1 MILCGPAHLLSKIGR
16 FAEVRLKDGPM
27 RFNKWL
33 GNKFLKRRSLYYK
46 LNLIFGLFFLFPI
59 AGFLFFSI
67 KYDML
72 DDEYLPFFFLGILV
86 FSFIAFNIL
95 KNLFDKIASISATM
109 STNYITELSENEAQA
124 GADELHAIV
133 NSFTTIERQ
142 FSNTFKMLE
151 KKASEISILK
161 ELSELCYV
169 TFDTEEILY
178 VTLERALMLTNSDLG
193 SVLTLEKNGS
203 KSFVVKATVGLGKF
217 VKAGDHID
225 FETSIAKYAVINK
238 SPLVVE
244 DIEKDK
250 RFGRANMAHYG
261 SKSFVCMPIK
271 SSKEIIGV
279 LTISSRNNNKIYTHS
294 DIEVLTPLLSNAAFT
309 YENLRLLKEN
319 ERGALY
325 QKFIEKIFKLFNS
338 SFRDNELIRAVLNE
352 IQGVVAYDFAIVLTK
367 NLSKPDYLTIS
378 DFISNNPSPIVKGS
392 AYSYHG
398 SMIEKV
404 FKQETALVLDGP
416 DYANTPLDQ
425 AIFKDHGAQSSW
437 LAPIK
442 MEGKVTGL
450 LVLTS
455 KKRGLF
461 SEVQNLLKW
470 IANALSLV
478 LERNKLSAAV
488 VRRNQELDTIRQIGS
503 ALASSTF
510 DISKVLK
517 YTMDM
522 IREVMNVEAG
532 SLLFLEGNELE
543 IAVAFNIKIKS
554 MKKFRLK
561 LGQGIA
567 GYVAARGEAI
577 IVNDTE
583 KSSHFFPVID
593 EVSGFTTRSALC
605 VPMISQGKVIGVIE
619 VLNKIT
625 GEFGFDDKDLL
636 QAIATSVCIAL
647 ENARLYKETVS
658 MAEHER
664 DVRHMFQ
671 KFVPKEVLDKILHG
685 SANGKPI
692 IEEIRTITLLNIDIR
707 GFSRLALQ
715 IGSQKTVSLL
725 NSFFSVMGGIV
736 FKHHGIVDKYL
747 GDGFLALFG
756 APVASTSDADNAIA
770 AAFEMKHS
778 IPAINKFLK
787 QKFGASVA
795 MGISIHTGEVV
806 VGNIGFEKKMDYTVI
821 GDSVNLV
828 FRLQNL
834 TKSFPN
840 GILISE
846 NTLRAVRSRLEV
858 TDVDVSGDIGQEI
871 GAMKVYQ
878 LIDRR
883 MERDR
888 RTDQSIVSMAN

>member
-1 MILCGPAHLLSKIGR
+1 
-16 FAEVRLKDGPM
+16 M
-27 RFNKWL
+27 RINKWL
-33 GNKFLKRRSLYYK
+33 GNRFLKHRSLYYK

-59 AGFLFFSI
+59 VGFIFFSI

-72 DDEYLPFFFLGILV
+72 DDQYLPFFFLGILI
-86 FSFIAFNIL
+86 FSFIGFNIL
-95 KNLFDKIASISATM
+95 KNLFDKIAKISETL
-109 STNYITELSENEAQA
+109 STNYISNISDNDLPSGT
-124 GADELHAIV
+124 DELHAIV

-142 FSNTFKMLE
+142 FNNTFKQLE
-151 KKASEISILK
+151 KKASDISILK

-169 TFDTEEILY
+169 TFDPEEILY
-178 VTLERALMLTNSDLG
+178 VTLERALLLTNSDLG
-193 SVLTLEKNGS
+193 SVLTFGKAGA

-217 VKAGDHID
+217 VKSGDRID
-225 FETSIAKYAVINK
+225 FDTSIAKYAVINK
-238 SPLVVE
+238 SPLVVD

-261 SKSFVCMPIK
+261 SKSFICMPIK
-271 SSKEIIGV
+271 TSKEIIGV
-279 LTISSRNNNKIYTHS
+279 LTISSRNKNRVYTNN
-294 DIEVLTPLLSNAAFT
+294 DIDVLTPLLSNAAFT
-309 YENLRLLKEN
+309 YENLRLIKEN
-319 ERGALY
+319 EQGALY
-325 QKFIEKIFKLFNS
+325 QRFIEKIFKLFNS
-338 SFRDNELIRAVLNE
+338 SFRDSELIHAVLNE
-352 IQGVVAYDFAIVLTK
+352 IHSVVAFDFAIVMTK
-367 NLSKPDYLTIS
+367 HASKPGYLKIS
-378 DFISNNPSPIVKGS
+378 DCLSRGPSTIAKGS
-392 AYSYHG
+392 SYSYED
-398 SMIEKV
+398 SIIEKV
-404 FKQETALVLDGP
+404 FKQETALIVEGKHD
-416 DYANTPLDQ
+416 AASSLDQ
-425 AIFKDHGAQSSW
+425 VIFKDHSCRSCL
-437 LAPIK
+437 LAPLK
-442 MEGKVTGL
+442 TEGNVTGIL
-450 LVLTS
+450 ALGA
-455 KKRGLF
+455 KKSGLF
-461 SEVQNLLKW
+461 NDVQELLRW
-470 IANALSLV
+470 IANGLSLV
-478 LERNKLSAAV
+478 LDRNRLSAAV
-488 VRRNQELDTIRQIGS
+488 VKRNQELGTIRQIGS

-532 SLLFLEGNELE
+532 SLLFLEDNELE
-543 IAVAFNIKIKS
+543 IAVAFNIKLKS

-593 EVSGFTTRSALC
+593 ETSGFRTHSALC
-605 VPMISQGKVIGVIE
+605 VPMISQGRVIGVIE
-619 VLNKIT
+619 VLNKIN
-625 GEFGFDDKDLL
+625 GEFSSDDKDLL

-671 KFVPKEVLDKILHG
+671 KFVPKEVLDKIIHG

-707 GFSRLALQ
+707 GFSNMAMQ
-715 IGSQKTVSLL
+715 IGSQKTVTLL
-725 NSFFSVMGGIV
+725 NGFFSVMGGIV

-756 APVASTSDADNAIA
+756 APVASTKDADNAIA

-778 IPAINKFLK
+778 LPVVNKYLK
-787 QKFGASVA
+787 RKLGTFVD

-806 VGNIGFEKKMDYTVI
+806 VGNIGFDKKMDYTVI
-821 GDSVNLV
+821 GDSVNTV

-834 TKSFPN
+834 TKPFPN

-846 NTLRAVRSRLEV
+846 HTLRAVRSRLEV
-858 TDVDVSGDIGQEI
+858 AEVEITGDVGKEVGD
-871 GAMKVYQ
+871 MKVYE
-878 LIDRR
+878 LLDRR
-883 MERDR
+883 LEKPGA
-888 RTDQSIVSMAN
+888 VALAN

>member
-1 MILCGPAHLLSKIGR
+1 
-16 FAEVRLKDGPM
+16 M
-27 RFNKWL
+27 RFSKWL

-59 AGFLFFSI
+59 VGFIFFSI

-95 KNLFDKIASISATM
+95 KNLFNKIASISKAM
-109 STNYITELSENEAQA
+109 STNYITELSDNEVQS
-124 GADELHAIV
+124 GTDELHSIV
-133 NSFTTIERQ
+133 SSFTTIERQ

-169 TFDTEEILY
+169 TVDTEEILY

-217 VKAGDHID
+217 VKAGDRID

-244 DIEKDK
+244 DIESDK

-279 LTISSRNNNKIYTHS
+279 LTISSRNDSKIYTHS

-319 ERGALY
+319 ERAALY

-338 SFRDNELIRAVLNE
+338 NFRDNDLIRAVLNE
-352 IQGVVAYDFAIVLTK
+352 IHGLVSYDLAIVLTK
-367 NLSKPDYLTIS
+367 TLSKPDYVMIS

-392 AYSYHG
+392 SYSYQG
-398 SMIEKV
+398 SLIEKV
-404 FKQETALVLDGP
+404 FKQENALVIEGRN
-416 DYANTPLDQ
+416 YADTPLDQ
-425 AIFKDHGAQSSW
+425 AIFKDHGSQSCL

-442 MEGKVTGL
+442 MEGEVTGV

-455 KKRGLF
+455 QQRRIF
-461 SEVQNLLKW
+461 SDVQGLLKW
-470 IANALSLV
+470 IVNALSLV

-532 SLLFLEGNELE
+532 SLLFLEDNELE

-583 KSSHFFPVID
+583 KSSHFFPIID

-619 VLNKIT
+619 VLNKIN

-658 MAEHER
+658 MAQHER

-770 AAFEMKHS
+770 AAFEMKHA
-778 IPAINKFLK
+778 IPAVNKFLK
-787 QKFGASVA
+787 QKLGVSVD

-806 VGNIGFEKKMDYTVI
+806 VGNIGFDKKMDYTVI
-821 GDSVNLV
+821 GDSVNTV

-858 TDVDVSGDIGQEI
+858 TDVEVPGNIGQEI
-871 GAMKVYQ
+871 GGMKVYE
-878 LIDRR
+878 LLDRR
-883 MERDR
+883 LEQDR
-888 RTDQSIVSMAN
+888 RTDKATVPLAN

>member
-1 MILCGPAHLLSKIGR
+1 MGFH
-16 FAEVRLKDGPM
+16 
-27 RFNKWL
+27 NWL
-33 GNKFLKRRSLYYK
+33 GNKLLKRRSLYYK

-59 AGFLFFSI
+59 LGFLFFSI

-72 DDEYLPFFFLGILV
+72 NDEYLPFFFLGILI

-95 KNLFDKIASISATM
+95 KNLFDKISSISETM
-109 STNYITELSENEAQA
+109 STNYITELSDNEAQT
-124 GADELHAIV
+124 GSDELHSIV
-133 NSFTTIERQ
+133 NSFTSIERQ
-142 FSNTFKMLE
+142 FSATFKMLE

-169 TFDTEEILY
+169 TVDAEEILY
-178 VTLERALMLTNSDLG
+178 VTLERALVLTNSDLG
-193 SVLTLEKNGS
+193 SVLTIEKNGS

-217 VKAGDHID
+217 VKSGDRID

-271 SSKEIIGV
+271 TSKEIIGV
-279 LTISSRNNNKIYTHS
+279 LTISSRNNSKIYTHS
-294 DIEVLTPLLSNAAFT
+294 DIDVLTPLLSNAAFT

-319 ERGALY
+319 ERGAVH
-325 QKFIEKIFKLFNS
+325 QKFIEKIFKLFHS

-352 IQGVVAYDFAIVLTK
+352 IHGVVAYDFAIVLTK
-367 NLSKPDYLTIS
+367 HASKPDYLTIS
-378 DFISNNPSPIVKGS
+378 DFISNNPSPIVKGNS
-392 AYSYHG
+392 YSYHG
-398 SMIEKV
+398 SMIEKAL
-404 FKQETALVLDGP
+404 KQESALVVDGRE
-416 DYANTPLDQ
+416 YADTPLDQ
-425 AIFKDHGAQSSW
+425 AIFKDHGCQSCL
-437 LAPIK
+437 LAPLR
-442 MEGKVTGL
+442 MERDVTGI

-455 KKRGLF
+455 QKRGLF
-461 SEVQNLLKW
+461 SEVQELLKW

-478 LERNKLSAAV
+478 LERNRLSAAV
-488 VRRNQELDTIRQIGS
+488 VRRNQELNTIRQIGS

-532 SLLFLEGNELE
+532 SLLFLEDNELE
-543 IAVAFNIKIKS
+543 IAVAFNIKIKA

-583 KSSHFFPVID
+583 KSSHFFPIID
-593 EVSGFTTRSALC
+593 EVSGFTTHSALC

-619 VLNKIT
+619 VLNKIN

-756 APVASTSDADNAIA
+756 APVASTRDADNAIA
-770 AAFEMKHS
+770 AAFEMKLA
-778 IPAINKFLK
+778 IPAVNKFLK
-787 QKFGASVA
+787 KKLGVSVD

-806 VGNIGFEKKMDYTVI
+806 VGNIGFDKKMDYTVI
-821 GDSVNLV
+821 GDSVNTV

-840 GILISE
+840 GVLISE
-846 NTLRAVRSRLEV
+846 DTLRAVRSRLEV
-858 TDVDVSGDIGQEI
+858 CDVEISRDMGQEI
-871 GAMKVYQ
+871 GDLKVYE
-878 LIDRR
+878 LLDRR
-883 MERDR
+883 MEKDR
-888 RTDQSIVSMAN
+888 RTDTAPVSLAS

>member
-1 MILCGPAHLLSKIGR
+1 MSKYDR
-16 FAEVRLKDGPM
+16 FEEVRIKDGPM

-33 GNKFLKRRSLYYK
+33 GNKFLKRHSLYYK

-59 AGFLFFSI
+59 AGFIFFSI
-67 KYDML
+67 KYNML
-72 DDEYLPFFFLGILV
+72 DDQYLPFFFLGILI

-95 KNLFDKIASISATM
+95 KNLFNKIASISETM
-109 STNYITELSENEAQA
+109 STNYITELSENEVQP
-124 GADELHAIV
+124 GADELNAIV
-133 NSFTTIERQ
+133 SSFTTIERQ

-169 TFDTEEILY
+169 TFDPEEILY

-217 VKAGDHID
+217 VKAGDRID

-279 LTISSRNNNKIYTHS
+279 LTISSRNNSKIYTHS

-319 ERGALY
+319 ERAALY

-338 SFRDNELIRAVLNE
+338 SFRDNDLIRAVLNE
-352 IQGVVAYDFAIVLTK
+352 IHGLVAFDLAIVLTK
-367 NLSKPDYLTIS
+367 KLSKPDYLMIS
-378 DFISNNPSPIVKGS
+378 DFISSNPSPLVKGS
-392 AYSYHG
+392 SYAYHG
-398 SMIEKV
+398 SLIEKV
-404 FKQETALVLDGP
+404 FKHENALVFEGRNH
-416 DYANTPLDQ
+416 ANTPLDQ
-425 AIFKDHGAQSSW
+425 AIFKDHGSQSCL

-442 MEGKVTGL
+442 MEGEVTGV

-455 KKRGLF
+455 QSRGLF
-461 SEVQNLLKW
+461 SEVQGLLKW

-478 LERNKLSAAV
+478 LERNRLSAAV

-532 SLLFLEGNELE
+532 SLLFLEDNELE

-619 VLNKIT
+619 VLNKIS

-658 MAEHER
+658 MAQHER

-756 APVASTSDADNAIA
+756 APVASTSDADNAVA

-778 IPAINKFLK
+778 IPAVNKFLK
-787 QKFGASVA
+787 QKLGASVD

-821 GDSVNLV
+821 GDSVNTV

-834 TKSFPN
+834 TKTFPN

-858 TDVDVSGDIGQEI
+858 TDVDVPAEIGQEI
-871 GAMKVYQ
+871 GGMQVYE
-878 LIDRR
+878 LLDRR
-883 MERDR
+883 QEKDR
-888 RTDQSIVSMAN
+888 RTDTATVPLAN